1 MVVRWRDED
10 LLVGLVQEVDF
21 EDFVLPKGHVER
33 GETLEQAARRE
44 IEEEAGITD
53 LDFLGLLDVKERF
66 NYDKTE
72 WKKTTYFLF
81 AVDKDHYASN
91 RPGSHKWFRMDRL
104 PPLFW
109 PEQMSLLVEKR
120 TRIFDLA
127 NAWAK

>member
-1 MVVRWRDED
+1 VVVRWRDED

-81 AVDKDHYASN
+81 GVDKDHYASN
-91 RPGSHKWFRMDRL
+91 RPGSHEWFRMD
-104 PPLFW
+104 
-109 PEQMSLLVEKR
+109 
-120 TRIFDLA
+120 
-127 NAWAK
+127 